1 MLFTLTSL
9 FCTTVVMML
18 DHLAMITVDAP
29 KYGVI
34 GTKPL
39 GVIWAAYPEHYTPA
53 NTIMFDDLRRNF
65 LMNPQNGVC

>member
-1 MLFTLTSL
+1 MTQSAVTML
-9 FCTTVVMML
+9 L

-39 GVIWAAYPEHYTPA
+39 GVLWGKFPEHYTPK
-53 NTIMFDDLRRNF
+53 NSIIFDDLRRNF
-65 LMNPQNGVC
+65 IMNPQNGT